1 MRDKYLLNM
10 AYGIATS
17 NCLTQEFDYDE
28 FQQIECMDY
37 AWEPF
42 ENWDESEYSSHIEAL
57 AHSILDA
64 LVSIRNKYEQTGI

>member
-1 MRDKYLLNM
+1 MNDKELLNI

-17 NCLTQEFDYDE
+17 NSLTQEFDYDE
-28 FQQIECMDY
+28 FQQIDCLNF

-57 AHSILDA
+57 ADSIFDA
-64 LVSIRNKYEQTGI
+64 LISMRTKYE

>member
-1 MRDKYLLNM
+1 MNDNELLNI

-28 FQQIECMDY
+28 FQQIECLDY

-57 AHSILDA
+57 ADSIFNA
-64 LVSIRNKYEQTGI
+64 LVSMRNKHE